1 MYICPGDNLGN
12 TREQLVEH
20 YNKDLYKYLLWTPQ
34 ESTCLFTL
42 M

>member
-1 MYICPGDNLGN
+1 MYIYPGDSLGN
-12 TREQLVEH
+12 AREKLVED
-20 YNKDLYKYLLWTPQ
+20 YTKDLYKYFLWTPQ